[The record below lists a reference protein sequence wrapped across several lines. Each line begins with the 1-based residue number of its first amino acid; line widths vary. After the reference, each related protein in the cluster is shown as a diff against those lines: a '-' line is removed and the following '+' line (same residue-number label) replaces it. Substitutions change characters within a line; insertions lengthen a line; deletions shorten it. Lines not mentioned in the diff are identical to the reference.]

1 MGYILH
7 VVPDSINNTRKGFM
21 GSTKDVLGRSEYFAA
36 RALGV
41 RQFVSV
47 GRSDDETVAMLR
59 DADLG
64 DCRAV
69 LFEYEMYVRS
79 LDFLR
84 RKHPGIRRVVRAHNA
99 NLPHLVDQF
108 RGRLR
113 MIQENRGTD
122 LAQATDTIHL
132 ALARFRLDCQCAD
145 LADAIL
151 PICRWEAD
159 HYWAPLTA
167 AEKVV
172 TVPYFVPRPFVEQI
186 PTRTRRNLLLFAM
199 GANSA
204 MASLLYDAGR
214 NAVELVNAL
223 SADVASEWDFRITGN
238 LKPPDVLG
246 PLGRLTPTGLLA
258 SPLPLLAEARA
269 VAIPS
274 DLGMGFKTKILEAI
288 LAGCWV
294 LVTEEVHGRL
304 PEALHSWCRVMDPRS
319 PARFAETLRECTAPL
334 PPGDPNALLRDEAF
348 RGLDRVL
355 AVDAGRLEAAGAFV
369 RHEGRQ
375 DAAAV
380 SSSGLVV
387 SVDGFRA
394 GAPVTRSAEPGDL
407 SFGEGGLVY
416 HTHLRPVLVRTGLI
430 ESSPAV
436 FEYGVGRGC
445 VLKSASEE
453 GLTCGGVD
461 RSPAMLDACR
471 RCVPRATALGLVD
484 ESGACDFPSDWADF
498 AYSCAALQGIAKT
511 SKIDK
516 AVSEMARI
524 LRPGGYVKLK
534 FRSAPGQ
541 RPHAPFLQRDLLFNM
556 EDRTVVLR
564 LRPLRPG
571 HPVLSRVRIPLL
583 GVQEHDGRGGIPLSM
598 RHLLGV
604 LRRHGIAPLSV
615 ERDQRRKGDMF
626 WVTGRKGAV
635 HAQGR

>member
-7 VVPDSINNTRKGFM
+7 VVPDSINNTRKGFI
-21 GSTKDVLGRSEYFAA
+21 GSTKDVLGRAEYFGERGYA
-36 RALGV
+36 V
-41 RQFVSV
+41 RQFVSP
-47 GRSDDETVAMLR
+47 GRSDEETLAMLR
-59 DADLG
+59 GADLA

-69 LFEYEMYVRS
+69 VFEYERYVHS

-84 RKHPGIRRVVRAHNA
+84 RTHPGIRRVVRAHNA

-122 LAQATDTIHL
+122 LSQATESIHL
-132 ALARFRLDCQCAD
+132 ALARFRLDGECAA

-159 HYWAPLTA
+159 HYWSQLTA

-172 TVPYFVPRPFVEQI
+172 NVPYFVPRPLVEQI
-186 PTRTRRNLLLFAM
+186 PTRPRRNLVLFAM
-199 GANSA
+199 GTGAA
-204 MASLLYDAGR
+204 MAPLLYDAGR
-214 NAVELVNAL
+214 NAVDLVNAL
-223 SADVASEWDFRITGN
+223 SADVAAEWDFRLTGN

-246 PLGRLTPTGLLA
+246 PLGRLKPTGLLA

-304 PEALHSWCRVMDPRS
+304 PEALHSWCRVIDPRS
-319 PARFAETLRECTAPL
+319 PARFAETLRGCTAPP

-355 AVDAGRLEAAGAFV
+355 AVDAERLEAAGAFV
-369 RHEGRQ
+369 RHERRPE
-375 DAAAV
+375 AAAV
-380 SSSGLVV
+380 SSSGIVV
-387 SVDGFRA
+387 AIDGFRA
-394 GAPVTRSAEPGDL
+394 GEPATRSAEQGDL
-407 SFGEGGLVY
+407 SFGEERLIY
-416 HTHLRPVLVRTGLI
+416 HTYLKPVLVRTGLI

-436 FEYGVGRGC
+436 FEYGVGRGG

-484 ESGACDFPSDWADF
+484 ESGACDFPSEWADF
-498 AYSCAALQGIAKT
+498 AYSCGAIQGIAKT

-541 RPHAPFLQRDLLFNM
+541 RPNAPFLQRDLLFNM
-556 EDRTVVLR
+556 EDRTVILR
-564 LRPLRPG
+564 LRPLRAG
-571 HPVLSRVRIPLL
+571 HPVLRRVRVPLL

-598 RHLLGV
+598 RRLLGV
-604 LRRHGIAPLSV
+604 LRKHGIAPLGV
-615 ERDQRRKGDMF
+615 ERDQRKKGDMF
-626 WVTGRKGAV
+626 WVTGQKG
-635 HAQGR
+635 R